1 MVPNTIR
8 VPTPFEFVFPH
19 GAICLGVEAA
29 TDFERR
35 GQADE
40 QARDKETGERLWV
53 ATVIDYD
60 PEAVRFGRSAETR
73 VRIAA
78 PHPPVL
84 PPAQYPGM
92 PPMVE
97 FTDVTLTP
105 YLDSRRCKA
114 TGRCGCRQSYSIK
127 AAGLLAATTMPTT
140 GV

>member
-8 VPTPFEFVFPH
+8 VPTSFDFVFPH

-29 TDFERR
+29 TDFEKR

-40 QARDKETGERLWV
+40 QARDKDSGERLWV

-60 PEAVRFGRSAETR
+60 PDAVRFGRSAEVR
-73 VRIAA
+73 VRIAGS
-78 PHPPVL
+78 HQPVL
-84 PPAQYPGM
+84 PPSQYPGM

-105 YLDSRRCKA
+105 YLDTRRCKA
-114 TGRCGCRQSYSIK
+114 QSRCGCRQSYSIR
-127 AAGLLAATTMPTT
+127 ATGLIAPTT
-140 GV
+140 IT